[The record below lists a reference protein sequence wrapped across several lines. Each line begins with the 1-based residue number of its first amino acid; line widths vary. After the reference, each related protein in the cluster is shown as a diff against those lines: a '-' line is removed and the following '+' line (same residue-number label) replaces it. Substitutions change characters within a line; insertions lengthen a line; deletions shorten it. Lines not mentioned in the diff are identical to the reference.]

1 MQQAYEMAV
10 DALGLAIVSR
20 QEEKKEEIPTP
31 TDVSKIEV
39 SDGFIV
45 VLGFDMLYTIKER
58 M

>member
-20 QEEKKEEIPTP
+20 QEKKEEFPTP

>member
-1 MQQAYEMAV
+1 MAV
-10 DALGLAIVSR
+10 DALELAIVSR
-20 QEEKKEEIPTP
+20 QEEKEEIPTP

-45 VLGFDMLYTIKER
+45 VLGFNMLYTIKER